1 MSNYPN
7 GRSNDRL
14 NKRELGELLRIIAD
28 ALTRGKDIQKT
39 DLQGFFRRLDFYG
52 TSLDRFSAETNDKLF
67 HYMNYLRQFRTNEQL
82 REFLQIVYRKRIPS
96 RLSKENL
103 QYLGLGI
110 MLSSNVSLQKA
121 KETWENR
128 RDSIQKDIYNLN
140 RNELINLLSDKYL
153 FPDGYSIVAYAKRF
167 HIRLPEIKDKNK
179 LISIL
184 LEKLHDRPLSSKEI
198 GRWGLSNQG
207 NK

>member
-7 GRSNDRL
+7 SRSNDRL

-28 ALTRGKDIQKT
+28 ALTRGKDIQKA

-52 TSLDRFSAETNDKLF
+52 TSLDRFSVETNDELF

-82 REFLQIVYRKRIPS
+82 REFLQVVYGKRIPS

-110 MLSSNVSLQKA
+110 MLSSNVSLQTA

-128 RDSIQKDIYNLN
+128 KDSIQKDIYNLN

-167 HIRLPEIKDKNK
+167 HIRLPKIKDKNK
-179 LISIL
+179 LINIL
-184 LEKLHDRPLSSKEI
+184 LEKLYDRPLSSKEI